1 MHSWYG
7 VSASAWGSDAKQSWF
22 EIMMCKT
29 FTQKELVIR
38 CLAHS
43 SPDLIMSWTAL
54 LWEDCW
60 LGARG
65 HEIFE
70 RQIAVWHIHN
80 YTYCI
85 CISHHISIILFSFM
99 QVVGYR
105 PISVSISIPPS
116 EPHQWDGCEQRPP
129 ILHGNTCNM
138 ATPIQSP
145 NSELIYI
152 YIQYHNDLSCFEG
165 LLYAYLGCL
174 AFPQWFSVPRI
185 PRPKKPMPEP
195 AAELFRD
202 AKRSGPTHLP
212 SGKLT

>member
-152 YIQYHNDLSCFEG
+152 YIFNIIMTFLVLRGCYMRTWVVLRFHSDFL
-165 LLYAYLGCL
+165 CL
-174 AFPQWFSVPRI
+174 ASQGQKNPCLSRQPNFLE
-185 PRPKKPMPEP
+185 M
-195 AAELFRD
+195 
-202 AKRSGPTHLP
+202 RSARGQ
-212 SGKLT
+212 LTYPLVN